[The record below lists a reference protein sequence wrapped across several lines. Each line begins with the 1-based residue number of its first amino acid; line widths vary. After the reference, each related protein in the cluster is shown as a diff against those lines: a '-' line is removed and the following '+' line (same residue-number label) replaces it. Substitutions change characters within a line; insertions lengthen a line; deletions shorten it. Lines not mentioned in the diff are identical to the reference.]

1 VGWQFWKYFQWSGK
15 LEVWGDLMNPEIWKR
30 LFLLSLAFVLLFAG
44 VGRAAPAD
52 VSGAI
57 GSIQKASGTA
67 VVIRQGQ
74 TIPVQPGLK
83 IWMNDT
89 LRTGGDGSIGVV
101 FQDETLLSLGP
112 ESVLSIEEYIFAP
125 KQGKFSI
132 VLKMFKGTAV
142 YLSGLISKL
151 SPDSARFE
159 TPSASVGIRGTKFAV
174 KVEGR

>member
-1 VGWQFWKYFQWSGK
+1 
-15 LEVWGDLMNPEIWKR
+15 MNPKIWKK
-30 LFLLSLAFVLLFAG
+30 LFLLSAAMVLLSTAPG
-44 VGRAAPAD
+44 WAAPAD

-57 GSIQKASGTA
+57 GSIQKANGTA
-67 VVIRQGQ
+67 AVIRQGQ
-74 TIPVQPGLK
+74 TIPAQPGLK
-83 IWMNDT
+83 IRMNDT
-89 LRTGGDGSIGVV
+89 LRTGADGSIGVV

-112 ESVLSIEEYIFAP
+112 ETLLSIDEYVFAP

-132 VLKMFKGTAV
+132 VLKMLKGTAV

-151 SPDSARFE
+151 APDSARFE

>member
-1 VGWQFWKYFQWSGK
+1 MKPK
-15 LEVWGDLMNPEIWKR
+15 IWKN
-30 LFLLSLAFVLLFAG
+30 LFLLPTAILLLFSI
-44 VGRAAPAD
+44 PEWISTAD
-52 VSGAI
+52 ASAAI
-57 GSIQKASGTA
+57 GSVQKASGA
-67 VVIRQGQ
+67 VVVVRQGQ

-89 LRTGGDGSIGVV
+89 LRTGADGAIGVV

-112 ESVLSIEEYIFAP
+112 ESVLLIDEYVFAP

-151 SPDSARFE
+151 APDSARFE

-174 KVEGR
+174 KVDGR

>member
-1 VGWQFWKYFQWSGK
+1 
-15 LEVWGDLMNPEIWKR
+15 MNSKIRKN
-30 LFLLSLAFVLLFAG
+30 LFLFSTAILLLISVPG
-44 VGRAAPAD
+44 WISMAD
-52 VSGAI
+52 ASAAI
-57 GSIQKASGTA
+57 GSVQKANGTA
-67 VVIRQGQ
+67 VVERQGQ
-74 TIPVQPGLK
+74 SIPVQPGLK

-89 LRTGGDGSIGVV
+89 LRTGVDGAIGVV

-112 ESVLSIEEYIFAP
+112 ESVLLIDKYVFAP

-151 SPDSARFE
+151 APDSARFE

-174 KVEGR
+174 KVEER

>member
-1 VGWQFWKYFQWSGK
+1 
-15 LEVWGDLMNPEIWKR
+15 MNPEIWKK
-30 LFLLSLAFVLLFAG
+30 LFLLCLAFVLLFAG
-44 VGRAAPAD
+44 AGWAAPAD

-57 GSIQKASGTA
+57 GSIQRANGTA
-67 VVIRQGQ
+67 AVVRQGQ

-83 IWMNDT
+83 IRMNDT
-89 LRTGGDGSIGVV
+89 LQTGADGSIGVV

-112 ESVLSIEEYIFAP
+112 DSILSIDEYVFAP

-132 VLKMFKGTAV
+132 VLKMVKGTAV

-151 SPDSARFE
+151 APDSARFE

>member
-1 VGWQFWKYFQWSGK
+1 
-15 LEVWGDLMNPEIWKR
+15 MNPEIWKR
-30 LFLLSLAFVLLFAG
+30 LFLLSLTLVLLFAG
-44 VGRAAPAD
+44 AGWAAPTD
-52 VSGAI
+52 FSGAI
-57 GSIQKASGTA
+57 GSIQKATGKGF
-67 VVIRQGQ
+67 VIRQGQ

-89 LRTGGDGSIGVV
+89 LQTGADGSIGVV

-112 ESVLSIEEYIFAP
+112 DSILSIDEYVFAP

-132 VLKMFKGTAV
+132 VLKMVKGTAV